1 MASNKQIAEKK
12 TEKKN
17 QWRNSHFQELPLFLN
32 KKSNVFEIKYR
43 KFSTKQDH
51 VFLSNWKLILER
63 SQVMS

>member
-1 MASNKQIAEKK
+1 MASKKQIAEKK

-17 QWRNSHFQELPLFLN
+17 QGRNSHFQELPLFLN

-51 VFLSNWKLILER
+51 VFLSN
-63 SQVMS
+63 